1 MLHSLLDSAHCS
13 EHGGLQG
20 KALSIWKCNAN
31 SEPSKCFHTSAEGKI
46 WYLFLVSFDNFFTS
60 LLHFLILHLILN
72 TYNIYPGIIICSYIF
87 HVFYIYLQKYHN
99 INILRSFII
108 PLRPWAILWLDASGE
123 SIHRASASRPVNPKT
138 APFWL
143 GAGQIVLVVQDF
155 FIYLRKCRN

>member
-31 SEPSKCFHTSAEGKI
+31 SEPSNCFHTSAEGKI

-60 LLHFLILHLILN
+60 LLHFLILHLFLN

-99 INILRSFII
+99 INILRSFINMTPEAMGDSLAWCLGLI
-108 PLRPWAILWLDASGE
+108 DLPGKLQPAARLTPKRHRFGWELD
-123 SIHRASASRPVNPKT
+123 KL
-138 APFWL
+138 FW
-143 GAGQIVLVVQDF
+143 
-155 FIYLRKCRN
+155 